1 MSEAHSSKLSIHPGS
16 NKMYYDLKPYYW
28 WTKMWKEIAAYVFF
42 DQKDCGE
49 DPHSASKF
57 YKIIRIE
64 STYNGS

>member
-1 MSEAHSSKLSIHPGS
+1 M
-16 NKMYYDLKPYYW
+16 
-28 WTKMWKEIAAYVFF
+28 VFFF